1 MALMGGKLKFLG
13 RGENLNMAVNH
24 QKQTY
29 LSFEVYKNKNN
40 NINELKFS
48 VKLIFVNCTLL
59 YEYYRYMK

>member
-1 MALMGGKLKFLG
+1 MALMGEKLKFLG

-40 NINELKFS
+40 NINNLKFI
-48 VKLIFVNCTLL
+48 VKPVFVNCTLF
-59 YEYYRYMK
+59 YGYYKCI